1 MNLSFFILFIK
12 HIMERTRFN
21 SFTSNGLAS
30 LKVFPNQDAFGKRI
44 ANAFRDRTT
53 HSVLA
58 LALTQSGKTGAMIA
72 AAKYFTSIHDIAL
85 PIQHI
90 FIITGHSSKDW
101 LSQTRERFPPS
112 LHHNIFHRNT
122 LHQFVLRIKS
132 LHNIIIFID
141 ETQIASHSHQ
151 SIQSAFLQADCLHID
166 SILRKDI
173 KFVFVT
179 ATPNKLIHK
188 FIPSQIGFNLVR
200 MNPAPGYTS
209 IFKIN
214 REKRLFQS
222 KDLCGFDKVTQLIN
236 PAVLDNIREI
246 KLGPIPKYHIIRTH
260 HSFKHLITIDN
271 FKSVFGPKCSYL
283 SMPSLDILYIK
294 PSIHTFI
301 FIKDTLRCASTI
313 HKHHI
318 GVLYERFSFKQS
330 LSSIIQGLA
339 GRATG
344 YHSFPIV
351 VFSQL
356 KDIYAYYAFWTY

>member
-1 MNLSFFILFIK
+1 MQ
-12 HIMERTRFN
+12 RTKYN
-21 SFTSNGLAS
+21 SFTSKKLDS
-30 LKVFPNQDAFGKRI
+30 LQVFPNQDAFGKRI
-44 ANAFRDRTT
+44 ANAFLDRTT

-58 LALTQSGKTGAMIA
+58 LALTQSGKTGAILA
-72 AAKYFTSIHDIAL
+72 ASKYFTSISDIAL

-101 LSQTRERFPPS
+101 LSQTRERFPPCM
-112 LHHNIFHRNT
+112 HNNIFHRNT
-122 LHQFVLRIKS
+122 LDQFVLRIKS
-132 LHNIIIFID
+132 IHNVIIFID
-141 ETQIASHSHQ
+141 ETQIASSAHQ
-151 SIQSAFLQADCLHID
+151 SIQSALSKADCLHID
-166 SILRKDI
+166 SILKKDI

-188 FIPSQIGFNLVR
+188 FIPSQSGFKLIR

-209 IFKIN
+209 IFKIYN
-214 REKRLFQS
+214 QNRLFQS

-246 KLGPIPKYHIIRTH
+246 KLSSIPKYHIIRTH
-260 HSFKHLITIDN
+260 HSFKHWITIDN
-271 FKSVFGPKCSYL
+271 FKAVFGDHCSYL
-283 SMPSLDILYIK
+283 SMPDLHILSIQ

-313 HKHHI
+313 HKDHI
-318 GVLYERFSFKQS
+318 GVLYERFSHKQS

-351 VFSQL
+351 VFSQIKFIHL
-356 KDIYAYYAFWTY
+356 YHSFWTS